1 MSYRVIAYLLASV
14 AWAQTPRQGQTPL
27 TNGTI
32 RGVVLDASTGDPL
45 PEAEVSARAGAGKS
59 VQTTTDPQGKFTLS
73 DVPMGKVTVYVST
86 RSNGVPGFGPETTK
100 LVTLGAGQEVSGLTF
115 RLANHGEISG
125 RVLDENKEP
134 VPGITVFLVAPE
146 YRYGVLRHA
155 YASGAT
161 TNDRGEYHVARVSPG
176 RSYVLMAAKRT
187 TKLDAISDAPADP
200 KLRKRAAIPTF
211 YPNSPAL
218 DGAMPISLRPSEKR
232 EGVDIRL
239 LRAPSL
245 CLEATLDNGLGPAAL
260 RFELEET
267 ETHNGSSGN
276 GGVYFMTPNGTAG
289 PDGKI
294 RICELHAGQ
303 YKLTASGPPASP
315 DGPPFYGSTT
325 VIIGKE
331 DVRNVRV
338 PGMAAAPLA
347 GEVVWDGA
355 APEKTYTQK
364 LAIDL
369 NAPTRSYRSFGNKN
383 EERFL
388 RVEIPGVFSFPFI
401 LMDEYE
407 VRVTGVPQGLYVKDI
422 LYGTASVKN
431 DVLHVGSGAAN
442 TGLKIVLGQD
452 GGSVTAK
459 IADKD
464 GNPVG
469 DQNLILMPQTS
480 ASEGQLAASL
490 VFGQTD
496 QRGVY
501 QSGTIPP
508 GKYFALATSMV
519 VDRTPEM
526 IRQLLAMRNR
536 ATEID
541 LAPGA
546 SVQVALTAS
555 GGEQ

>member
-1 MSYRVIAYLLASV
+1 MGYRVIACLLASM

-45 PEAEVSARAGAGKS
+45 PEADVSARAGAGKS
-59 VQTTTDPQGKFTLS
+59 LETTTDPQGKFTLS

-86 RSNGVPGFGPETTK
+86 RSNGVRGFGAEITK

-155 YASGAT
+155 YASGGT

-176 RSYVLMAAKRT
+176 RNYLLMAAKRT
-187 TKLDAISDAPADP
+187 TKLEAISDAPADP
-200 KLRKRAAIPTF
+200 KLRKKAVIPTF

-267 ETHNGSSGN
+267 ETHNGSSGD
-276 GGVYFMTPNGTAG
+276 GGVYFMMPNGTAG

-294 RICELHAGQ
+294 RICELHSGQ
-303 YKLTASGPPASP
+303 YKLIASGPPASP

-325 VIIGKE
+325 VVIGKE

-338 PGMAAAPLA
+338 PGTAAAPLA

-388 RVEIPGVFSFPFI
+388 RVAIPGVFSFPFI

-407 VRVTGVPQGLYVKDI
+407 VSVTGVPQGLYVKDI

-431 DVLHVGSGAAN
+431 DVLHVGSGAPN

-452 GGSVTAK
+452 GASVTAK

-541 LAPGA
+541 LAPRG
-546 SVQVALTAS
+546 
-555 GGEQ
+555 